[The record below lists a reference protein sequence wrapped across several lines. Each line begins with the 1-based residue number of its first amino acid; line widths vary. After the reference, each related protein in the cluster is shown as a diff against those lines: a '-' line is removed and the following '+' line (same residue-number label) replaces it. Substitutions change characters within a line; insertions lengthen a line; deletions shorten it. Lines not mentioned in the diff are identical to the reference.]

1 MCYSRA
7 ASVTWR
13 NLAGEALGLTLAHM
27 TPDATQ
33 ATAET
38 TTTKPSPQQR
48 LEALAAEKA
57 VLLEATDRPDF
68 VYSNQVPDDEAE
80 DAHLEDEEEIDD
92 AENSEE
98 SDEQSEEEVEAEEES
113 QADEDEQDPDPEEEE
128 QQQQSGKKPT
138 QFRLRPKDDVE
149 KRALEL
155 RKRNLDMS
163 LKDALAQAEAEL
175 TPSSSQQ
182 QEEQAAPLDI
192 AAIHERRKDIRTK
205 IKDAR
210 VNLDFETLNAL
221 EDELETIDQE
231 ELPQAQVAQARR
243 EQEAAAAATA
253 KWQESSDTAAA
264 AYPDAAKA
272 NSPLFTRMAQID
284 AELKARN
291 DPLFFDSQKPLII
304 AQMAA
309 RELRIAPR
317 PVSSAKKPVARQAPM
332 TAPLKAGQ
340 RGAPQVEESSTIK
353 AIRAVKDPEAL
364 AALRRQIIGS

>member
-1 MCYSRA
+1 M
-7 ASVTWR
+7 
-13 NLAGEALGLTLAHM
+13 ALMPT
-27 TPDATQ
+27 DATQ

-57 VLLEATDRPDF
+57 ELLARTDRPDF
-68 VYSNQVPDDEAE
+68 IDSNQVADDEAE
-80 DAHLEDEEEIDD
+80 DAHLEDEEEIDE
-92 AENSEE
+92 AENFEE
-98 SDEQSEEEVEAEEES
+98 SDEQSEDDLEAEEES
-113 QADEDEQDPDPEEEE
+113 QADEDEQDADPEEEE

-155 RKRNLDMS
+155 RKRNLDMP

-175 TPSSSQQ
+175 DPSSSQQ
-182 QEEQAAPLDI
+182 QQDDEQATPPDL
-192 AAIHERRKDIRTK
+192 AAIQERRKEIRTK

-210 VNLDFETLNAL
+210 ANMDFEALNTL
-221 EDELETIDQE
+221 EDELEIIDQE
-231 ELPQAQVAQARR
+231 ELPAAREAQARR
-243 EQEAAAAATA
+243 EQEANATATA
-253 KWQESSDTAAA
+253 KWQESSDAAAA

-284 AELKARN
+284 ADLKARN

-309 RELRIAPR
+309 KELRIAPR
-317 PVSSAKKPVARQAPM
+317 PVSSARKPVARQAPM
-332 TAPLKAGQ
+332 TAPLRAGQ
-340 RGAPQVEESSTIK
+340 RGAPQLEESSTIK
-353 AIRAVKDPEAL
+353 AIRAAKDPEAL
-364 AALRRQIIGS
+364 AELRRQIIGR